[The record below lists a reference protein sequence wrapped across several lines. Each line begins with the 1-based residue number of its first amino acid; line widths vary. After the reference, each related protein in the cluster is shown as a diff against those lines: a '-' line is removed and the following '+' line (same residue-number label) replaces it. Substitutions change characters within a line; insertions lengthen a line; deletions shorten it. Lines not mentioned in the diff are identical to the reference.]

1 MTDFIHDIVAWLS
14 KSAILIAAVIFTAI
28 ANYFLHVKIGKEELS
43 RKAFLFSVVVSF
55 TLGMV
60 MASVWTSMF
69 GNKYETAIAVATA
82 LIGKELLVWFFV
94 NQDKVLRGI
103 AAKFN
108 INIKDKK

>member
-14 KSAILIAAVIFTAI
+14 KSAILIATVILTAVT
-28 ANYFLHVKIGKEELS
+28 NYFLHVKIGKEELS
-43 RKAFLFSVVVSF
+43 RKAFFFSVVVSF
-55 TLGMV
+55 TLAMV
-60 MASVWTSMF
+60 MASVWSSMF
-69 GNKYETAIAVATA
+69 GIKYETAIAVATA